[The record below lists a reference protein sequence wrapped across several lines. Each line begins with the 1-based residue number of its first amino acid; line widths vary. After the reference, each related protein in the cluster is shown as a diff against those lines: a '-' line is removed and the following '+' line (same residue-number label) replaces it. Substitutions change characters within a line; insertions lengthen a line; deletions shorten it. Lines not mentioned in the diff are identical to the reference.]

1 MLKRRR
7 VVGRPLLVATA
18 GIAAMAYACGSQVS
32 GNLAATDAGAADS
45 PSDTIGSSDVAG
57 NLSVILDG
65 GDAGDASDAS
75 DASDAPSDGG

>member
-7 VVGRPLLVATA
+7 VIGRPLLVATA
-18 GIAAMAYACGSQVS
+18 GIAAISYACGSQVS
-32 GNLAATDAGAADS
+32 GNLAPSDSGPADAA
-45 PSDTIGSSDVAG
+45 SDTIGSSDVAG

>member
-7 VVGRPLLVATA
+7 VIGRPLLVATA
-18 GIAAMAYACGSQVS
+18 GIAAVAYACGSQVS
-32 GNLAATDAGAADS
+32 GNLAPSEAG
-45 PSDTIGSSDVAG
+45 PPDTGIDMNASDVAG

-75 DASDAPSDGG
+75 SDAPDGD

>member
-7 VVGRPLLVATA
+7 VIGRPLLVATA
-18 GIAAMAYACGSQVS
+18 GIAAVAYACGSQVS
-32 GNLAATDAGAADS
+32 GNLA
-45 PSDTIGSSDVAG
+45 PSDSGPPQDTGIDMNASDVAG